1 MTARDTSPAKGLA
14 ARSTSA
20 VLLDSL
26 REQILHGHLRPG
38 ERLMQDAVATR
49 FGVSQTVAR
58 EAFRD
63 LVQEGFLVSEPR
75 RGVSVA
81 PMTVDESDEITQLRS
96 QIEAQ
101 ALAWAIPRMTPAV
114 LDAAE
119 QTLTELDQVRSVNE
133 VIELNAAFHRTLYEP
148 AARPRT
154 LAMIETLRLS
164 FERYLRFTWESSNH
178 LEQSQHEH
186 RQLLGFCRKG
196 EIEQACS
203 LLREHIAATGAKL
216 TERLQSRA

>member
-1 MTARDTSPAKGLA
+1 MTVSDTPRADGLA

-20 VLLDSL
+20 ILLGAL
-26 REQILHGHLRPG
+26 REQILHGQLKPG

-49 FGVSQTVAR
+49 FRVSQTVAR

-81 PMTVDESDEITQLRS
+81 AMTVEESDEITQLRCH
-96 QIEAQ
+96 IEAQ

-114 LDAAE
+114 LEAAE
-119 QTLTELDQVRSVNE
+119 QTLKDLDKARSVNQM
-133 VIELNAAFHRTLYEP
+133 IELNARFHRTLYEP

-154 LAMIETLRLS
+154 LAMVETLRLS
-164 FERYLRFTWESSNH
+164 FERYLRFTWEATNH
-178 LEQSQHEH
+178 LDRSQQEH
-186 RQLLGFCRKG
+186 RQLLHLCQQG
-196 EIEQACS
+196 EVEQACS

-216 TERLQSRA
+216 TESLQKQR